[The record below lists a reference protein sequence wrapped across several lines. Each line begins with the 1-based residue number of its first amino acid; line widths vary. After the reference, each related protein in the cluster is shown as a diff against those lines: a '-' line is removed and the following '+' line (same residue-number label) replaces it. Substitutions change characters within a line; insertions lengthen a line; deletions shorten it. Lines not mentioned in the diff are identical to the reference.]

1 MKTEAKAKITMNC
14 PDCDTR
20 RASFGK
26 HRNGLRR
33 FRCSDCGKTYTEP
46 HEKPLAEVTVPME
59 KAVLALKMLL
69 EGASV
74 RSV

>member
-1 MKTEAKAKITMNC
+1 MENATANTFICLKC
-14 PDCDTR
+14 RVQCGR
-20 RASFGK
+20 FGK

-33 FRCSDCGKTYTEP
+33 FRYGDCGKTYTEP
-46 HEKPLAEVTVPME
+46 HEKPHSEMTIPME

-74 RSV
+74 RSG